1 MSLLVK
7 AVWIFKQ
14 NSAKPLMAS
23 RVWPKVSKPVFACA
37 GYIGK
42 DVDVLYEEGM
52 TAIFGILAKAE
63 PLEAAL
69 KNGPVNLERTVENIA
84 RTLQLVPCD

>member
-1 MSLLVK
+1 MDFSNK
-7 AVWIFKQ
+7 IRQ
-14 NSAKPLMAS
+14 SPLW
-23 RVWPKVSKPVFACA
+23 RLTFGQEVSKTGFRLCC
-37 GYIGK
+37 YIAK
-42 DVDVLYEEGM
+42 MWMSSMKRM

-84 RTLQLVPCD
+84 RTLQLCLVTKN

>member
-7 AVWIFKQ
+7 VGWIFKQ

-23 RVWPKVSKPVFACA
+23 HVWPRSIKTGFRLCWL
-37 GYIGK
+37 YRQ

-52 TAIFGILAKAE
+52 TAI
-63 PLEAAL
+63 LEFWP
-69 KNGPVNLERTVENIA
+69 KPNHWK
-84 RTLQLVPCD
+84 QH

>member
-1 MSLLVK
+1 
-7 AVWIFKQ
+7 
-14 NSAKPLMAS
+14 
-23 RVWPKVSKPVFACA
+23 
-37 GYIGK
+37 
-42 DVDVLYEEGM
+42 M

-63 PLEAAL
+63 PLEATL

>member
-14 NSAKPLMAS
+14 NSAKPLWRLAFGQE
-23 RVWPKVSKPVFACA
+23 VSKPVFACA

-52 TAIFGILAKAE
+52 TAI
-63 PLEAAL
+63 LEFWP
-69 KNGPVNLERTVENIA
+69 KPNHWK
-84 RTLQLVPCD
+84 QH

>member
-7 AVWIFKQ
+7 AGWIFKQ

-23 RVWPKVSKPVFACA
+23 HVWPRSIKTGFRFA

-52 TAIFGILAKAE
+52 TAI
-63 PLEAAL
+63 LEFWP
-69 KNGPVNLERTVENIA
+69 KPNHWK
-84 RTLQLVPCD
+84 QH